1 MLEKRKI
8 AAKIAV
14 VNGPLDS
21 RSKWV
26 TSYNHAQTSVIR
38 EHGPY
43 TVFQC
48 RNQYGSQTMSIY
60 N

>member
-1 MLEKRKI
+1 MLEQRTI

-14 VNGPLDS
+14 VNGSLDGH
-21 RSKWV
+21 SKWV

-38 EHGPY
+38 EHGSY

-48 RNQYGSQTMSIY
+48 RNQYGSQTTSIY